1 MTDTQQGAESAP
13 EPTTIVTVP
22 GTDNFHSPSSAARA
36 LANHRYAQS
45 QKAQEE
51 QPQEPEAGAEDA
63 TTEPVDESAQ
73 ADAAPPQE
81 APGETESPPEP
92 EVKLPPIEPPRSW
105 TKDEKDRFAALPRET
120 QEYLAQRETERD
132 RETRRSQNEAAEQRK
147 ALDADRAKVDQ
158 ARQQYESALPI
169 LLQSLTASYSAEF
182 QDIQTIDDVQ
192 RLAND
197 DPLRYTRWD
206 AQQKRLAGVQQE
218 INAAQQRQV
227 TERQQKLNEFRTR
240 ESELFVEKVPEF
252 ADEAQRT
259 KLQNSAVS
267 VLKDLGFKD
276 EELAAYWNGD
286 QDISIHDH
294 RLHLLLRES
303 VQFREMKKNAKPL
316 IAAPKPPVQRP
327 GAARPKGADADA
339 RLQALTQKLDQ
350 SSGVNALRAGAAIL
364 AERRKAAR

>member
-1 MTDTQQGAESAP
+1 MSLTNEPGAESAP

-36 LANHRYAQS
+36 LANHRYAQRQETEQPKEPAES
-45 QKAQEE
+45 AQE
-51 QPQEPEAGAEDA
+51 A
-63 TTEPVDESAQ
+63 TPEPVDESAQ
-73 ADAAPPQE
+73 ADAAPPE
-81 APGETESPPEP
+81 EVTGETQDADPVAE
-92 EVKLPPIEPPRSW
+92 LPPIEPPRSW
-105 TKDEKDRFAALPRET
+105 SKEKRENWSKLDRDL
-120 QEYLAQRETERD
+120 QEYLVEHD
-132 RETRRSQNEAAEQRK
+132 RETSTSVRRAQNEAAEQRK

-169 LLQSLTASYSAEF
+169 LLQSLSASYSAEF
-182 QDIQTIDDVQ
+182 SDIQTIDDVQ

-227 TERQQKLNEFRTR
+227 TERQQKLSEFMKR
-240 ESELFVEKVPEF
+240 ESELFTEKVPEF

-276 EELAAYWNGD
+276 EELASYWNGD
-286 QDISIHDH
+286 RDISIHDH

-303 VQFREMKKNAKPL
+303 VQFREMKKNAKTV
-316 IAAPKPPVQRP
+316 IAVQKPPVQRP

-339 RLQALTQKLDQ
+339 KLQALTQKLDQ